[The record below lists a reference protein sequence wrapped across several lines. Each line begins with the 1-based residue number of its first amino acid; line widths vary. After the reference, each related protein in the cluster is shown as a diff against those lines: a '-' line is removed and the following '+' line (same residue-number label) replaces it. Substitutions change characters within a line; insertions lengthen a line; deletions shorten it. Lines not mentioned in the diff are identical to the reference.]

1 MAQFINTL
9 LIAVQ
14 LVHIVLG
21 ANILCLFGVASPS
34 HHIWNRA
41 IVDALAV
48 KGHNITVLSAD
59 IEKDAPA
66 NVHYVEL
73 EQTYPELYS
82 GPHNIDLM
90 EMARENIFNAIV
102 SFYRDFVILE
112 CSGVLKSEGLKF
124 VKNYPDNF
132 TFDLVIYDMTCGGC
146 MNGLI
151 HKFNYPPLVSVTAFS
166 NPPYVTDVI
175 GGHKHPA
182 YIPFFS
188 LPYGSDM
195 TFFQRVENTLLYSL
209 IFCFYRNYVS
219 NPKLD
224 AMVREYFQ
232 YDDLPYVPDI
242 DRLSKIILVNAHY
255 SIDFPESAP
264 PNLISVGGLQIKEA
278 KKLPKDI
285 EDFIVAGKKGA
296 VLFSLGSNIRSDQ
309 LGREQQS
316 MFIEAMR
323 RIPDYNFLWKFESD
337 LIFDL
342 PKNVI
347 IRKWLPQNDIL
358 AHPKTKA
365 FISHSGMLST
375 HEATWHGV
383 PIIGLPFIADQH
395 RNLQRCIRQGVA
407 EKLVLQTLTTEQIR
421 STVWKVLETPSY
433 RKNMRKVSAL
443 FRDQPEQPIT
453 RAVWWIEWVLRHPD
467 DDSLRSPVL
476 KLGFLRSNL
485 VDVVGFLV
493 LVPTVLLVLIVTK
506 CVLRRCKSGV
516 AKKQKQN

>member
-1 MAQFINTL
+1 MAQLVYVL
-9 LIAVQ
+9 LIATQ
-14 LVHIVLG
+14 LVNTVFG

-41 IVDALAV
+41 IVDALAA
-48 KGHNITVLSAD
+48 KGHNLTILSAD
-59 IEKDAPA
+59 VEKDSPA

-82 GPHNIDLM
+82 GHDNIDLM
-90 EMARENIFNAIV
+90 EMANENIFKAIV
-102 SFYRDFVILE
+102 SFYGDFVIQE
-112 CSGVLKSEGLKF
+112 CRGVLKSEGLKF

-132 TFDLVIYDMTCGGC
+132 KFDLVLYDMTCGGC

-175 GGHKHPA
+175 GGHKYSA
-182 YIPFFS
+182 YVPFYS
-188 LPYGSDM
+188 LPYGTDM
-195 TFFQRVENTLLYSL
+195 TFLQRVQNTILYSVDY
-209 IFCFYRNYVS
+209 IYRTYYS
-219 NPKLD
+219 NPRLD
-224 AMVREYFQ
+224 SMVREYFQ
-232 YDDLPYVPDI
+232 YDDLPYVTDI

-255 SIDFPESAP
+255 SIDYPEPAP
-264 PNLISVGGLQIKEA
+264 PNLIPVGGLQIRDA

-285 EDFIVAGKKGA
+285 EDFISAGKKGA
-296 VLFSLGSNIRSDQ
+296 VLFSLGTNVRSDQ
-309 LGREQQS
+309 LGSERQR

-323 RIPDYNFLWKFESD
+323 NIPDYNFLWKFESD
-337 LIFDL
+337 LSFDL

-358 AHPKTKA
+358 AHPKVRA
-365 FISHSGMLST
+365 FITHSGMLST

-395 RNLQRCIRQGVA
+395 RNLQRSIRLGVA
-407 EKLVLQTLTTEQIR
+407 EKMVLQTLTTEQIR
-421 STVWKVLETPSY
+421 STIVKVLETPSY
-433 RKNMRKVSAL
+433 RENMKKVSAL
-443 FRDQPEQPIT
+443 FRDQPEKPIT

-467 DDSLRSPVL
+467 DDSLQSPVL

-485 VDVVGFLV
+485 VDVIGFLV
-493 LVPTVLLVLIVTK
+493 LVPTIVFLLFLKK
-506 CVLRRCKSGV
+506 CVFQKR
-516 AKKQKQN
+516 KKQVEKKKQN